1 VESAELPQAVAESAR
16 CTFDSCGIE
25 GGLVCARGRWDE
37 AARLLGPV
45 VCPPEGALS
54 LDPRAA
60 RREAGDPV
68 IIANCSGFY
77 GDRLSAAKE
86 MVEGGPIDFLTGDY
100 LAELTMLILWRSQQ
114 SGRPGYARTFLT
126 QMEQVLGT
134 CLDRGIKVVVN
145 AGGLDPAGLAAQM
158 RTLGQQLGLTPQVA
172 HLEGDD
178 VLAQLPSLQS
188 AGHPLCHADSGVPL
202 AELGAEVVTANAY
215 LGAWGI
221 VDALEGG
228 ADIVVCPRVTDAS
241 LVVGPAAWWFGWSR
255 DEWDA
260 LAGAVAAGHVIECGT
275 QASGG
280 NYAHFTQVA
289 NMMHPGFPLAEVRAD
304 GSAVISKHPGTGGE
318 VSVGTVTAQLLY
330 EIAGPWYASPD
341 VVSDFSSIRLRQLE
355 SDRVLVS
362 GTRGEPAPPDLKVAL
377 NYIGGYR
384 NTATFVLTGMD
395 SDAKAELIISGLF
408 EQVGG
413 RESYERV
420 EIDRIGHPV
429 PNASTS
435 NDAVSLLRVTAFDP
449 DETRVGRAFSG
460 AAVELGLS
468 SYPGFFM
475 TAPPGAATVAGVY
488 WPAFVPADAITAV
501 VVHADGSRTPVADP
515 PRSAALPLSPVFQA
529 IADNVSSTECVRAP
543 LGAVVGAR
551 SGDKGGNANVGL
563 WAASPKAF
571 AWLEQTLSVECFA
584 SLLPEAE
591 GCSIER
597 FVFPHLLALNFVVA
611 GLLGEGVAATSRFD
625 AQAKGLGEFLRARV
639 MDIPR
644 ALLVGAVEVEGERV

>member
-1 VESAELPQAVAESAR
+1 
-16 CTFDSCGIE
+16 
-25 GGLVCARGRWDE
+25 
-37 AARLLGPV
+37 LLGPA
-45 VCPPEGALS
+45 VCPPKGFRRPES
-54 LDPRAA
+54 PST
-60 RREAGDPV
+60 RREAGEPV

-77 GDRLSAAKE
+77 GDRLAAAKE

-100 LAELTMLILWRSQQ
+100 LAELTMLILWKSRQ
-114 SGRPGYARTFLT
+114 SGRAGYARTFLT

-134 CLDRGIKVVVN
+134 CLDQGIKVVVN
-145 AGGLDPAGLAAQM
+145 AGGLDPAGLAAQV
-158 RTLGQQLGLTPQVA
+158 RKLGQQLGLTPQVA

-178 VLAQLPSLQS
+178 VLPQLPSLQA
-188 AGHPLCHADSGVPL
+188 AGHPLRHADSGVPL
-202 AELGAEVVTANAY
+202 ADLEAEVVTANAY

-221 VDALEGG
+221 VDALDEG

-255 DEWDA
+255 DQWDA

-289 NMMHPGFPLAEVRAD
+289 NMEHPGFPLAEVRAD
-304 GSAVISKHPGTGGE
+304 GSAVITKHPGTGGE

-330 EIAGPWYASPD
+330 EIAGPWYANPD
-341 VVSDFSSIRLRQLE
+341 VVSDFSSIELRQLE
-355 SDRVLVS
+355 RDRVLVS
-362 GTRGEPAPPDLKVAL
+362 GTRGQPAPPDLKVAL

-384 NTATFVLTGMD
+384 NTASFVLTGMD
-395 SDAKAELIISGLF
+395 IDAKAELVVSGLF
-408 EQVGG
+408 GEVGG
-413 RESYERV
+413 QESFARV
-420 EIDRIGHPV
+420 EIDRIGRPV
-429 PNASTS
+429 PDASTS
-435 NDAVSLLRVTAFDP
+435 NDAVSLLRITVFDR
-449 DETRVGRAFSG
+449 DEARVGRAFSG

-475 TAPPGAATVAGVY
+475 TAPPGPATVAGVY
-488 WPAFVPADAITAV
+488 WPAFVPADAVTAV
-501 VVHADGSRTPVADP
+501 VVHADGRRTPVADP
-515 PRSAALPLSPVFQA
+515 PRSAALPQA
-529 IADNVSSTECVRAP
+529 PASKAVADDAPTMECVRVP
-543 LGAVVGAR
+543 LGTVVGAR

-563 WAASPKAF
+563 WAASPEAF
-571 AWLEQTLSVECFA
+571 AWLERTLSVECFA

-591 GCSIER
+591 GCPIER
-597 FVFPHLLALNFVVA
+597 FAFPHLRALNFVVA

-644 ALLVGAVEVEGERV
+644 SLVVGAAEPLGETA